1 MNEDY
6 SNYHKDILQI
16 KSDLQGKQ
24 KSIDATLN
32 IPQEEWEEK
41 LTESTNIQDTLFKK
55 LEQLIAINNEKSPE
69 IKMNRLLLFSEGFD
83 SIDLISQIHGGELQ
97 MWFENLEELKTFL
110 NEYEVSLFE
119 EKKRRKYI
127 DTYLK

>member
-69 IKMNRLLLFSEGFD
+69 IKMNRLLLFS
-83 SIDLISQIHGGELQ
+83 
-97 MWFENLEELKTFL
+97 
-110 NEYEVSLFE
+110 
-119 EKKRRKYI
+119 
-127 DTYLK
+127 

>member
-1 MNEDY
+1 MYD
-6 SNYHKDILQI
+6 NYHKDIIQI

-32 IPQEEWEEK
+32 IPQEDWDEK
-41 LTESTNIQDTLFKK
+41 ISEAENIQDVLFKK

-69 IKMNRLLLFSEGFD
+69 IKMNRLLIFSENFD
-83 SIDLISQIHGGELQ
+83 TINLLEEIKGPEIQ

-110 NEYEVSLFE
+110 NEYEGSLVE
-119 EKKRRKYI
+119 ERKKRKYI